1 MNFIFI
7 SPNFPDQC
15 ELFCRALKNNEVSV
29 LGIGDQ
35 DYHLLS
41 PELRNAL
48 ADYYKV
54 DDLEDYRQIQKA
66 CGYFIHRYGRI
77 DFIDSL
83 NEHWLASDARLRTD
97 FNVPGIKSDRV
108 MGMKRKS
115 LMKDFYRQA
124 GVPVARHILV
134 NDGGDLAAAGKFIEE
149 VGWPVIAKPDIGVGA
164 STTYKLS
171 GVDSLNSFFDT
182 KPPSE
187 FIMEEFI
194 PGNIVT
200 FDGITDHDR
209 NVLYAASH
217 YLPVSLMDIVNDD
230 ADVYFHSQ
238 EVTPEFYDIG
248 CRTAK
253 AFDTISRF
261 FHFEFFKLTSVKPGL
276 GQPGDIVALEVNMR
290 PPGAY
295 IPDMINFAADMDIYQ
310 AWADMIAFNKANVP
324 SSKPKYFSGYVGCKF
339 HKPYKH
345 SHEEILAK
353 YGKYIVLHKE
363 VEKVFARAMGKYV
376 YIFRAETLEKIAE
389 IAEYILA

>member
-7 SPNFPDQC
+7 SPNFPSHC
-15 ELFCRALKNNEVSV
+15 EYFCRALYKNGVNVF
-29 LGIGDQ
+29 GIGDQ

-41 PELRNAL
+41 GVLKNAL

-54 DDLEDYRQIQKA
+54 DNLEDYGQVQKA

-97 FNVPGIKSDRV
+97 FNVPGVKSDRV

-115 LMKDFYRQA
+115 LMKEFYIKA
-124 GVPVARHILV
+124 GVPVARHILAS
-134 NDGGDLAAAGKFIEE
+134 DAGDMPAVKAFIAE
-149 VGWPVIAKPDIGVGA
+149 VGYPVVAKPDIGVGA
-164 STTYKLS
+164 STTYKIS
-171 GVDSLNSFFDT
+171 GEDSLRSFFAT
-182 KPPSE
+182 KQP
-187 FIMEEFI
+187 EEFI
-194 PGNIVT
+194 IEEFITGNIVT

-230 ADVYFHSQ
+230 LDVYFHSQ
-238 EVTPEFYDIG
+238 EITPEFYDIG

-261 FHFEFFKLTSVKPGL
+261 FHFEFFKLSIDKPGL
-276 GQPGDIVALEVNMR
+276 GKKGAIVALEVNMR

-295 IPDMINFAADMDIYQ
+295 IPDMMNFAADIDIYQ
-310 AWADMIAFNKANVP
+310 AWADMIAFNKTALAEVKPGYICGYAGRKYHNGYAN
-324 SSKPKYFSGYVGCKF
+324 SYDD
-339 HKPYKH
+339 
-345 SHEEILAK
+345 IMQR
-353 YGKYIVLHKE
+353 YGDKIMVAKE
-363 VEKVFARAMGKYV
+363 VESVFARAMGKFV
-376 YIFRAETLEKIAE
+376 YIFRGKTVEEVQEVTD
-389 IAEYILA
+389 YILE